1 MQYIVLTLICVGMI
15 VFAVGAAFLASEEK
29 SYRYNLHLTDEHEI

>member
-1 MQYIVLTLICVGMI
+1 MQYILLTLVCVGMI

-29 SYRYNLHLTDEHEI
+29 PYRYNLHLTDEHEI